1 MRNTRKLPT
10 YDEPAKSYSIDI
22 YDVACDG
29 NIYWFRKGKRRKQNP
44 VDVGPDFESIADAVV
59 IFRASEDMDL
69 HIPSEYERTLQG
81 RILSFEKAQPGEG
94 AIKHTPRTII
104 APISKDG
111 IYRLYLTKFPERDD
125 YYIFARIDLN
135 KK

>member
-1 MRNTRKLPT
+1 MNMSNVFRLILMTLL
-10 YDEPAKSYSIDI
+10 AAAMSIGFAREN
-22 YDVACDG
+22 VG
-29 NIYWFRKGKRRKQNP
+29 NNNS
-44 VDVGPDFESIADAVV
+44 VDAGPDFESIADAIV
-59 IFRASEDMDL
+59 IFQASEDMDL

-81 RILSFEKAQPGEG
+81 RVLSFEKAQPKEG
-94 AIKHTPRTII
+94 SIKHTPRTII
-104 APISKDG
+104 SPVYKYG